1 MATRLSRRKI
11 AAYAADELLAGK
23 PVSKVLAQ
31 VAAYLVTT
39 RRTRESELLVRDIE
53 YACMERGVVATD
65 VASAHALTPAL
76 RTQIEKLVD
85 ADKVQLR
92 ETIDPA
98 LLGGVRIDIP
108 GKRFDGTLQRKITA
122 LKANQW

>member
-1 MATRLSRRKI
+1 MAIRLSRRKI
-11 AAYAADELLAGK
+11 AAYAADELLAGT
-23 PVSKVLAQ
+23 PASKVLAV

-53 YACMERGVVATD
+53 YACMQRGTVVAN
-65 VASAHALTPAL
+65 VASAYALTPAL
-76 RTQIEKLVD
+76 KTQIEKLVD

-92 ETIDPA
+92 ETIDPT

-108 GKRFDGTLQRKITA
+108 GKRFDGTLRRKLAA